1 VVDPKLNASDGNPTI
16 LADQICSLP
25 NANFD
30 PTHLVIAFEA
40 LGLARVTALLG
51 VSVMKLDLREG
62 IMLDAGTRLIHQKLP
77 AIVAPLGDDRAT
89 SPDIK
94 ALQALIHGGALDDLV
109 CISPED
115 R

>member
-1 VVDPKLNASDGNPTI
+1 MPGVVMLVADRVEDRAPMALSTVEKTGEVVDHLRL
-16 LADQICSLP
+16 LAAIELMVAAQAC
-25 NANFD
+25 
-30 PTHLVIAFEA
+30 
-40 LGLARVTALLG
+40 
-51 VSVMKLDLREG
+51 DLREG
-62 IMLDAGTRLIHQKLP
+62 IMLGAGTRLIHQKLS